1 MKQALVVEG
10 GAMRGIFAA
19 GVLDRFLEEGFN
31 PFDVVVGVSA
41 GAVNAAAYLAEQHG
55 RNKEMFTNY
64 SLDPQYISWRK
75 FLKGSH
81 LLDLD
86 WLWEITTDKLP
97 IDTDILFDKNIDFEI
112 GVTLNENGNS
122 KFIKV
127 TPNNIS
133 HVMKASC
140 TVPFFY
146 RNFLA
151 IDQQIVSDGG
161 VASPIPVDRAI
172 DLGADKIMVIR
183 SRKKNFRMEKNLET
197 KFSKL
202 LFRKYPG
209 LSKAIQN
216 RSSVYNTAI
225 DLIQTPPKHLQI
237 LDVCPPDYFKTKRF
251 TKDYQTL
258 MDDYEV
264 GRLMG
269 EWAMKN
275 WK

>member
-64 SLDPQYISWRK
+64 SLDSQYISWRK

-127 TPNNIS
+127 TPDNIS

-197 KFSKL
+197 KLSKL
-202 LFRKYPG
+202 LFRKHPG

-216 RSSVYNTAI
+216 RPSVYNTAI
-225 DLIQTPPKHLQI
+225 DLIQTPPEHLQI

>member
-64 SLDPQYISWRK
+64 SLDSQYISWRK

-127 TPNNIS
+127 TPDNIS

-197 KFSKL
+197 KLSKL
-202 LFRKYPG
+202 LFRKHQDCQKP
-209 LSKAIQN
+209 
-216 RSSVYNTAI
+216 
-225 DLIQTPPKHLQI
+225 
-237 LDVCPPDYFKTKRF
+237 FKTVRRC
-251 TKDYQTL
+251 TTQQL
-258 MDDYEV
+258 I
-264 GRLMG
+264 
-269 EWAMKN
+269 
-275 WK
+275 